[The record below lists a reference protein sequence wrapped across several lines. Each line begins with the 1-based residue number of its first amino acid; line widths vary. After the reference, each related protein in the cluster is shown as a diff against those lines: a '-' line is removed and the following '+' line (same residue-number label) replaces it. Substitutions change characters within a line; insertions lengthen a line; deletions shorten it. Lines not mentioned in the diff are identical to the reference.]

1 MEQKIIDKAKSK
13 GYRLANWGEVY
24 SGEATH
30 AICKC
35 GHITEITED
44 SHPCVWIRL
53 VKENELNRLREATKR
68 RGKCGKE

>member
-1 MEQKIIDKAKSK
+1 MEQKIIDKATLE

-35 GHITEITED
+35 GTICEKNEG
-44 SHPCVWIRL
+44 SHVCTWVGL
-53 VKENELNRLREATKR
+53 VKETIH
-68 RGKCGKE
+68 